1 MIQQDIDRI
10 EELCRDLESHR
21 NNPEN
26 ILIHSEG
33 NFEILITVFKIVE
46 YLLHSR

>member
-33 NFEILITVFKIVE
+33 NSHNLLSVLEIVE
-46 YLLHSR
+46 S